1 MATIVSISHSDCDAV
16 RRPCSST
23 WRRYARVTCSKTCH
37 AEKRSATLDRCCG
50 QVRGQHYHHSKNEK
64 FLVLSGNAEFNFK
77 NLISNE
83 TFKIKTS
90 ERDPMIVR
98 TIPGWIH
105 NIKNIGKKEL
115 IVMLWANEL
124 FDPEN
129 PDTIA
134 ADI

>member
-1 MATIVSISHSDCDAV
+1 
-16 RRPCSST
+16 
-23 WRRYARVTCSKTCH
+23 
-37 AEKRSATLDRCCG
+37 
-50 QVRGQHYHHSKNEK
+50 
-64 FLVLSGNAEFNFK
+64 
-77 NLISNE
+77 
-83 TFKIKTS
+83 
-90 ERDPMIVR
+90 MIVR